1 MSPQAVWRERAL
13 WMTATA
19 VLATS
24 FVWSVGLVAAL
35 ALVPPPAIHATFVV
49 TRALG
54 HALLGLA
61 PRGHAVLP
69 MFAPGLVQMV
79 RSAGSLAEVRHG

>member
-1 MSPQAVWRERAL
+1 MNAQAVWRERAL

-19 VLATS
+19 VLVTS
-24 FVWSVGLVAAL
+24 FVWSAGLVAAL
-35 ALVPPPAIHATFVV
+35 ALVPPPAIHVTFVV

-69 MFAPGLVQMV
+69 LFAPGVVQMV
-79 RSAGSLAEVRHG
+79 LSGRPLAEVRHG